1 MGSVKIS
8 QYTGDLSADSGSFNH
23 ITVTG
28 NIQGGLPSGLISSST
43 QIDTNFFDID
53 GLVSS
58 STQIDDLGFLKVSG
72 DSVLSSS
79 AQIAS
84 DISGSGFTPSLSTD
98 VTARNITASGDIS
111 ASGDIYTT
119 QLYINNDDAP
129 AINSTRPAPGFGLPG
144 ELNVGGWVTSQYN
157 SVTPTHNTRL
167 TGQNIDIIPSGG
179 FQLSSHTD
187 SDTALYVNYEIA
199 GTKYTK
205 LFGSWEADDIS
216 LTSITASG
224 AISASGDI
232 TANSFI
238 GTVTTATT
246 ASYISASNIDGIID
260 ISDQTNLVDGTN
272 LTLSGDTLNLDT
284 NISLTDITASG
295 DIVPSGVAGNIK
307 YKLSASGDII
317 ATTLK
322 IKDFFFGSFDADTLR
337 ITYDGDYILEVAN
350 DSDIDEVK
358 IFKPTEIVGNVSASG
373 KISAFG
379 SSSLSGLPTS
389 EPSITGALWISG
401 SSEAHPNSGYLMV
414 FNP

>member
-43 QIDTNFFDID
+43 QIDTDFFDID

-72 DSVLSSS
+72 DSVISSS
-79 AQIAS
+79 AQVVSSLPAGT
-84 DISGSGFTPSLSTD
+84 ISGSEQVDYRFISNVVSGIVSSSDQILPITTSSITDFNTEVSRSAADAGFGSGGGGFTPSLSTD
-98 VTARNITASGDIS
+98 ITARNITASGDIS
-111 ASGDIYTT
+111 ASG
-119 QLYINNDDAP
+119 
-129 AINSTRPAPGFGLPG
+129 
-144 ELNVGGWVTSQYN
+144 
-157 SVTPTHNTRL
+157 
-167 TGQNIDIIPSGG
+167 NII
-179 FQLSSHTD
+179 
-187 SDTALYVNYEIA
+187 
-199 GTKYTK
+199 
-205 LFGSWEADDIS
+205 
-216 LTSITASG
+216 
-224 AISASGDI
+224 
-232 TANSFI
+232 ANSFT
-238 GTVTTATT
+238 GTVITATT
-246 ASYISASNIDGIID
+246 ASYVAASNIDGTID
-260 ISDQTNLVDGTN
+260 ISDQTNLVGGTN

-295 DIVPSGVAGNIK
+295 DIVPSGISGNIK

-337 ITYDGDYILEVAN
+337 ITYDGNYILEIAN
-350 DSDIDEVK
+350 DADIDEVK

-373 KISAFG
+373 LISAYG
-379 SSSLSGLPTS
+379 SSSLHGLPTT
-389 EPSITGALWISG
+389 EPNVTGALWISG